1 MKKIKLFDYQEDMKS
16 RIEKALGLHR
26 SVMVQMPTGTGKTIL
41 LASVVESFLREHSN
55 CNVWIVAHR
64 RELVSQIRDT
74 IERVFSNNSSLLHK
88 DFPNHSSMVLT
99 SPSVAPLKAMSIQ
112 WLAKHYD
119 EIMEKPGL
127 IVIDEAHHALA
138 KTYKVMWERFPN
150 AKFLGLTATP
160 CRLNGKGF
168 TDLFDVLVQAWGIPE
183 FICKGR
189 LATYDFVS
197 IKSDGVTQWL
207 IDSLQKR
214 GADGD

>member
-64 RELVSQIRDT
+64 RELVSQIKDT
-74 IERVFSNNSSLLHK
+74 LNKFLLNFSFSNH
-88 DFPNHSSMVLT
+88 PVL
-99 SPSVAPLKAMSIQ
+99 PVKAMSIQ

-119 EIMEKPGL
+119 EIKEKPGL

-197 IKSDGVTQWL
+197 IKSDGVTHVSSTPCRNEGRMVTIRTRKW
-207 IDSLQKR
+207 ICC
-214 GADGD
+214 